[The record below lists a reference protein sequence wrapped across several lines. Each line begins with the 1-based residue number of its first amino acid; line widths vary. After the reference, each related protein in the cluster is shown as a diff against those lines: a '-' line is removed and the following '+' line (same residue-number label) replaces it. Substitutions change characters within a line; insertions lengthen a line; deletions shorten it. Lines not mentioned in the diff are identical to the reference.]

1 MKGRSLVPLLGAVTL
16 LSQGPLQAAEVSLEL
31 EVPRLQVAEYHR
43 PYVAVWLENDQGR
56 HLADLALWYDL
67 KLRNNEGTT
76 WLKDM
81 RLWWRRSGRQL
92 SFPVD
97 GFTGATRAPG
107 LHQVALAS
115 MQQVLAELEPG
126 QYRIMIEAAREV
138 GGRELVELPFD
149 WPLTKAQTITGQGEH
164 ELGRVRLQLGP

>member
-1 MKGRSLVPLLGAVTL
+1 MKRPSLVPLIAAVGL
-16 LSQGPLQAAEVSLEL
+16 LSQGAVTATEVSLEL
-31 EVPRLQVAEYHR
+31 EIPQLPVAEYHR

-56 HLADLALWYDL
+56 HLADFALWYDL
-67 KLRNNEGTT
+67 KLRNNEGTS

-107 LHQVALAS
+107 VHQVALANAG
-115 MQQVLAELEPG
+115 QVLAELEPG

-138 GGRELVELPFD
+138 GGRELVELAFA
-149 WPLTKAQTITGQGEH
+149 WPVASARTVTGQGEY
-164 ELGRVRLQLGP
+164 ELGDVRLQLKP